1 MFYSDMCISNEP
13 MICLYGEFD
22 MRLED
27 HFYMGAEGPVW
38 FTEPSK
44 AIDDPFAGVKI

>member
-1 MFYSDMCISNEP
+1 

-27 HFYMGAEGPVW
+27 HFCMGQKGPVY
-38 FTEPSK
+38 FTEPSPSV
-44 AIDDPFAGVKI
+44 DDPFG